1 MSITPDQERG
11 FYDAVYSPFLDR
23 PSEELA
29 VNRDVMIR
37 TLNDPKQPV
46 YERRRLYLRILDRLL
61 ALPLNGS
68 RILDYGCGPADWGV
82 WMATEGAHVTVLDL
96 SPAAVQ
102 LGLKRAAASGVAD
115 RVRGEAR
122 DASDLSCFA
131 DAEFDIIYASAA
143 VHHTLKYQHAF
154 EDLVRVL
161 KPGGVLVL
169 AETLGNN
176 PVLNLGRRLR
186 AKVQGEAEEQG
197 EEIILSESEIRL
209 LRTTFR
215 EVHTEEMHLLAMGK
229 RLLRGRF
236 TSKWARQ
243 CLRLLE
249 IIDDVILY
257 TLPFLKR
264 YCGEIVI
271 VAVK

>member
-11 FYDAVYSPFLDR
+11 FYDAIYSPFLDR
-23 PSEELA
+23 PPQELA
-29 VNRDVMIR
+29 VNREVMIR
-37 TLNDPKQPV
+37 TLNDPSQPV

-61 ALPLNGS
+61 ALPLKDS

-82 WMATEGAHVTVLDL
+82 WMATEGAQVTVLDL

-122 DASDLSCFA
+122 DASDLSCFS
-131 DAEFDIIYASAA
+131 DGEFDIIYASAA
-143 VHHTLKYQHAF
+143 VHHTLKYDHAF
-154 EDLVRVL
+154 EELVRVL

-176 PVLNLGRRLR
+176 PFLNVGRRLR
-186 AKVQGEAEEQG
+186 ARVQGEAEEQG
-197 EEIILSESEIRL
+197 EEIILSEAEIAL
-209 LRTTFR
+209 LRSRFH
-215 EVHTEEMHLLAMGK
+215 EVHTEEMSLIAMGK

-236 TSKWARQ
+236 TKAWARRV
-243 CLRLLE
+243 LRLLE
-249 IIDDVILY
+249 GLDEVVLFA
-257 TLPFLKR
+257 LPFLKR